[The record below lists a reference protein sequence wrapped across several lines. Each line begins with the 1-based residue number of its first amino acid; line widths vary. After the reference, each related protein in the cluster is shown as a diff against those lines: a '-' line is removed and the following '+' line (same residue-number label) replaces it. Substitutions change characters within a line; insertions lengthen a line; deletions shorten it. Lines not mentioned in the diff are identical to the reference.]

1 MNYLD
6 KLAKAR
12 GSGARLP
19 LRSCANLCIM
29 AGLLLLAGR
38 SAGAQARESAE
49 RGGTYFWV
57 GGGASAY
64 YMQYG
69 GGKNLGVTGYFD
81 ADSIRRFGFEAEGRW
96 LEFHQNNN
104 IHAETY
110 LGGPRYH
117 FNMGRFQPYVK
128 GLAGLGY
135 FNFTYNYAYGRYFV
149 IAPGGGLDYRLT
161 PRLSV
166 RADGEY
172 QYWPQFTFGPM
183 SSGGLSIGLRYLILR

>member
-1 MNYLD
+1 MNYFD
-6 KLAKAR
+6 NLAKAS
-12 GSGARLP
+12 GGARRQ
-19 LRSCANLCIM
+19 LRTCATFCIM
-29 AGLLLLAGR
+29 AGLMMM
-38 SAGAQARESAE
+38 AGAQSRESAE

-135 FNFTYNYAYGRYFV
+135 FNFTYNYAYGRYIV
-149 IAPGGGLDYRLT
+149 IAPWGGLDYRLS

-183 SSGGLSIGLRYLILR
+183 SSGGLSLGLRYLILR